1 MLVLSKKTA
10 HTTTGSMKKLIAL
23 HKDDLEKHTNLDM
36 SAVENVTYLNEFDR
50 EIQ

>member
-1 MLVLSKKTA
+1 
-10 HTTTGSMKKLIAL
+10 MKKLVAR
-23 HKDDLEKHTNLDM
+23 HKEDLEKHTNLNM